1 MKFLDRFRN
10 AALPAALT
18 IALAGVAWS
27 AWALYGRLHDRRVV
41 QDLMANR
48 DVTPQPGASADV
60 LFARGYYL
68 FIRDRIDEGQGYAQ
82 PIADQGARLL
92 LGRFYYDLG
101 NARLRRA
108 IAQVEASKIDAAIP
122 EVRLAK
128 AAYRSAL
135 LADPELWDA
144 RYNLDVAMRL
154 VRDFPELERGDEEA
168 QGQPKKLWTDL
179 PGLPRGLP

>member
-1 MKFLDRFRN
+1 MKFVATIRN
-10 AALPAALT
+10 ALLPVALIA
-18 IALAGVAWS
+18 ALAGVAWS
-27 AWALYGRLHDRRVV
+27 AWALYGRLHDRAVV
-41 QDLMANR
+41 RDLLANR
-48 DVTPQPGASADV
+48 DVSPPPAAKADV

-68 FIRDRIDEGQGYAQ
+68 LIRDRIDEAQGYAQ
-82 PIADQGARLL
+82 PIADHGDRLL
-92 LGRFYYDLG
+92 LARFHYDLG